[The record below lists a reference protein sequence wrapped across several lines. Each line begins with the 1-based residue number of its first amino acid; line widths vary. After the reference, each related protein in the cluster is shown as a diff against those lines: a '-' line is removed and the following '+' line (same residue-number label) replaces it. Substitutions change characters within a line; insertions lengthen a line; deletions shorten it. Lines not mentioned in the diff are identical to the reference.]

1 MKKKFLVISFLL
13 LIAFGCQESNS
24 ILEPS
29 NQDNTTELSKI
40 SSTFST
46 DSYLIDGVT
55 GGNINV
61 SHTWLND
68 DGELSLLAA
77 VLYIPNNAF
86 SGTKEFSMVF
96 NLDENSVSLYPSPTT
111 FDKPLL
117 FSFKLKNVNVAYA
130 DLDFKYLD
138 GDEEVVY
145 EENIVDTQLG
155 NLEVKKAQLNHFSEW
170 GWGR

>member
-40 SSTFST
+40 PSTFST

-61 SHTWLND
+61 LHTWVNA

-138 GDEEVVY
+138 GDEEIVY